1 MAIEALEG
9 RLVLSSFLDNFV
21 KHYTLEGLI
30 SQAVDSNKSTP
41 APGSGATIGVLGDS
55 YSDEYR
61 FYPPDLSTA
70 RNWVEILS
78 DTGRAN
84 FGTYSVKSRGEPRDQ
99 GFAFNWARYG
109 ATSSQM
115 VANQLPG
122 LTAQVAKG
130 QVKYVSIFIG
140 GNDFLYFLQGAEAS
154 TPAQAPALLAQIV
167 QTEAQAEA
175 NVSLAVNTLLA
186 ANRKVKLVL
195 TTVPDVS
202 EAPVVKQAE
211 AGNPTASA
219 LVSAAEQDL
228 AKYNDYLRAIAA
240 SDPSR
245 IALNDLAAEASAIMQ
260 VSGGSV
266 PFGGTTINL
275 TTPGHD
281 YHDFFVDGLHV
292 GTVGQGLIANS
303 IVTAIDTQFGAK
315 IKPLTNAQIVQFAA
329 HVKPS
334 TP

>member
-1 MAIEALEG
+1 
-9 RLVLSSFLDNFV
+9 
-21 KHYTLEGLI
+21 
-30 SQAVDSNKSTP
+30 
-41 APGSGATIGVLGDS
+41 VLGDS

-78 DTGRAN
+78 DTGRAS
-84 FGTYSVKSRGEPRDQ
+84 FGTSTLKSRGEPRDQ

-109 ATSSQM
+109 ATTGDM
-115 VANQLPG
+115 VASQLPG
-122 LTAQVAKG
+122 LTGQVARG
-130 QVKYVSIFIG
+130 QVKYVSIFVG
-140 GNDFLYFLQGAEAS
+140 GNDFLYDLQGAEGA
-154 TPAQAPALLAQIV
+154 TPAQTPALVAQLV

-175 NVSLAVNTLLA
+175 NISLAVNTLLS

-195 TTVPDVS
+195 TTIPDVA
-202 EAPVVKQAE
+202 EAPAVKQAE

-219 LVSAAEQDL
+219 LLPLAEQEL
-228 AKYNDYLRAIAA
+228 AKYNDRLRTIAA

-245 IALNDLAAEASAIMQ
+245 IALNDLAAESAAITQ

-292 GTVGQGLIANS
+292 GTVGQGLIASS
-303 IVTAIDTQFGAK
+303 IVTALDTQFKAH